1 MGFSEQEYWSG
12 LLCPPT
18 MDLPD
23 PGIKPASLNQS
34 PRGLLQM
41 VRNLIISIDQEG
53 CMVKEGGMSL
63 EMRRL

>member
-12 LLCPPT
+12 LLCPPP
-18 MDLPD
+18 MDLSD

-63 EMRRL
+63 EMRSL